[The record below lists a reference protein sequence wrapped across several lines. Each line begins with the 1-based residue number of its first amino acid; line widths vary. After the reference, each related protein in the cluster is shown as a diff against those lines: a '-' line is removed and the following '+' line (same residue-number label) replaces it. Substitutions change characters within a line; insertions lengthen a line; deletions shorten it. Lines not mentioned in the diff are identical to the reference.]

1 MSHALRKERARSV
14 TGNSMTKTEA
24 KVQRLLLSNTEITGR
39 DMRRVRSIRVANNYG
54 DAAEERKARSKV
66 KLLTDKKWGIKRK
79 SKVRLGPSAV
89 RRNTWSL
96 GR

>member
-1 MSHALRKERARSV
+1 
-14 TGNSMTKTEA
+14 MTKTEA

-39 DMRRVRSIRVANNYG
+39 EMRRVRSIRVANYG
-54 DAAEERKARSKV
+54 DTAEERKARSKV
-66 KLLTDKKWGIKRK
+66 KLLTDKKRGIKRK
-79 SKVRLGPSAV
+79 SKARLGPSAV